1 MIEMLLIGVI
11 AVGFILYS
19 GARRNVAADSAGDGL
34 GPHAARD
41 PAADEDDGNWD
52 DGGDGGDG
60 GWLSPRRP
68 PRADAATRRPGLP
81 PSPADAAIQPPRGG
95 ARLP

>member
-41 PAADEDDGNWD
+41 PAADEDDGGD
-52 DGGDGGDG
+52 DGDGGD
-60 GWLSPRRP
+60 
-68 PRADAATRRPGLP
+68 
-81 PSPADAAIQPPRGG
+81 
-95 ARLP
+95 